1 MKESIIKIA
10 PVILILLTVA
20 FLPTASVFA
29 DGPDCAILDCNQG
42 IDGVLNL
49 VVNILTI
56 GVGILGVVGI
66 TIVGIQYLTAGGN
79 EEKTRTA
86 KRRLF
91 EIVIGLAVY
100 AVMYALLNWLGVGA
114 GTGAN
119 TNQNGSNNSSQQTTN
134 STTNNKPANNTTK
147 NQPSNAQNK

>member
-1 MKESIIKIA
+1 MKKSIIKIA
-10 PVILILLTVA
+10 PVILSLLTVA
-20 FLPTASVFA
+20 ILPAASVFA
-29 DGPDCAILDCNQG
+29 DDPDCAILDCSQG
-42 IDGVLNL
+42 INGVLNL

-147 NQPSNAQNK
+147 NQPSKAQNK

>member
-1 MKESIIKIA
+1 MKKSIIKIA
-10 PVILILLTVA
+10 SVILILLTVA
-20 FLPTASVFA
+20 FLPVASVFA
-29 DGPDCAILDCNQG
+29 DDPDCAILDCSQG
-42 IDGVLNL
+42 INGVLNL

>member
-1 MKESIIKIA
+1 MKKSIIKIA
-10 PVILILLTVA
+10 SVSLSVLTVA
-20 FLPTASVFA
+20 ILPAASVFA